1 MGAETSAV
9 IALIFVGFLTI
20 GTTTYASF
28 EYSNSLV
35 KNAQYEK
42 DIIKK
47 ARMQTDI
54 TIMNMTN
61 TTTQLNL
68 TVKNTGKTTLN
79 ASAMNVFIN
88 GNPYNYT
95 VVTTGVVSE
104 NVWVPQNSTNISI
117 ITIPV
122 SVSPGDRIK
131 ITAENGVSDYRLR

>member
-1 MGAETSAV
+1 MSSDTSV
-9 IALIFVGFLTI
+9 VVALFFAGFLAVAAVVYSSI
-20 GTTTYASF
+20 DY
-28 EYSNSLV
+28 YSNLV

-54 TIMNMTN
+54 TITNITN

-68 TVKNTGKTTLN
+68 TLKNTGKITLY

-95 VVTTGVVSE
+95 VVTTG
-104 NVWVPQNSTNISI
+104 NVWVPQNSTNI
-117 ITIPV
+117 TIPV
-122 SVSPGDRIK
+122 SINLGDRIK
-131 ITAENGVSDYRLR
+131 ITTENGVSDYRLK

>member
-1 MGAETSAV
+1 MGAETSVV

-28 EYSNSLV
+28 EYSNSIV
-35 KNAQYEK
+35 KNSQYEK

-47 ARMQTDI
+47 AKMQTDI

-61 TTTQLNL
+61 TATQLNL

-88 GNPYNYT
+88 GDPYIYT
-95 VVTTGVVSE
+95 VATTG
-104 NVWVPQNSTNISI
+104 NVWVPQNSTNI
-117 ITIPV
+117 TIPV
-122 SVSPGDRIK
+122 NISIGDRIK
-131 ITAENGVSDYRLR
+131 ITTENGVSDYRLR

>member
-20 GTTTYASF
+20 GATTYASF

-35 KNAQYEK
+35 KNSQYEK

-54 TIMNMTN
+54 TIINIMN

-88 GNPYNYT
+88 GNPYSPNA
-95 VVTTGVVSE
+95 TTG
-104 NVWVPQNSTNISI
+104 NVWVPQNSTNI
-117 ITIPV
+117 TIPV
-122 SVSPGDRIK
+122 NISIGDRIK
-131 ITAENGVSDYRLR
+131 ITTENGVSDYRLR

>member
-35 KNAQYEK
+35 KNSQYEK

-47 ARMQTDI
+47 AKMQTDI
-54 TIMNMTN
+54 TIMNITSSV
-61 TTTQLNL
+61 TQLNL
-68 TVKNTGKTTLN
+68 TVMNTGKTTLD

-88 GNPYNYT
+88 GNLANYT
-95 VVTTGVVSE
+95 VVATG
-104 NVWVPQNSTNISI
+104 NVWVPQKSTN

-122 SVSPGDRIK
+122 NISIGDRIK
-131 ITAENGVSDYRLR
+131 ITTENGVSDYMLR

>member
-1 MGAETSAV
+1 MSAETSVV
-9 IALIFVGFLTI
+9 IALFFAGFLAVAAI
-20 GTTTYASF
+20 AYSSVDY
-28 EYSNSLV
+28 YSNLV

-68 TVKNTGKTTLN
+68 TVKNTGKYTLN

-95 VVTTGVVSE
+95 VATTG
-104 NVWVPQNSTNISI
+104 NVWVPQNSTNI
-117 ITIPV
+117 TIPV
-122 SVSPGDRIK
+122 SINVGDRIK
-131 ITAENGVSDYRLR
+131 ITSENGVSDYRLR

>member
-1 MGAETSAV
+1 MSAENSVV
-9 IALIFVGFLTI
+9 IALFFIGILTI
-20 GTTTYASF
+20 GSTTYASY

-95 VVTTGVVSE
+95 VATTG
-104 NVWVPQNSTNISI
+104 NVWVPQNSTNI
-117 ITIPV
+117 TIPV
-122 SVSPGDRIK
+122 LVNVGDRIK
-131 ITAENGVSDYRLR
+131 ITTENGVSDYRLR

>member
-28 EYSNSLV
+28 EYSNSFV

-68 TVKNTGKTTLN
+68 TVKNTGKYTLN

-95 VVTTGVVSE
+95 VATTG
-104 NVWVPQNSTNISI
+104 NVWVPQNSTNI
-117 ITIPV
+117 TIPV
-122 SVSPGDRIK
+122 SVNAGDRIK
-131 ITAENGVSDYRLR
+131 ITSENGVSDYRLR

>member
-1 MGAETSAV
+1 MFFA
-9 IALIFVGFLTI
+9 GFLAVAAVVYSSI
-20 GTTTYASF
+20 DY
-28 EYSNSLV
+28 YSNLV

-54 TIMNMTN
+54 TITNITN

-68 TVKNTGKTTLN
+68 TLKNTGKITLY

-95 VVTTGVVSE
+95 VVTTG
-104 NVWVPQNSTNISI
+104 NVWVPQNSTNI
-117 ITIPV
+117 TIPV
-122 SVSPGDRIK
+122 SINLGDRIK
-131 ITAENGVSDYRLR
+131 ITTENGVSDYRLK

>member
-9 IALIFVGFLTI
+9 IALIFVGILTI
-20 GTTTYASF
+20 GSTTYASY

-35 KNAQYEK
+35 KNSQYEK

-61 TTTQLNL
+61 TTTQLSL
-68 TVKNTGKTTLN
+68 TIKNTGKTTLN

-88 GNPYNYT
+88 GNPYNYS
-95 VVTTGVVSE
+95 VVAAG
-104 NVWVPQNSTNISI
+104 NVWVPQNSTNIAISV
-117 ITIPV
+117 TINT
-122 SVSPGDRIK
+122 GDRIK
-131 ITAENGVSDYRLR
+131 ITTENGVSDYRLG

>member
-20 GTTTYASF
+20 GATTYASF

-35 KNAQYEK
+35 KNSQYEK

-54 TIMNMTN
+54 TIMTITN
-61 TTTQLNL
+61 STNRLNL

-88 GNPYNYT
+88 GNLSNYT
-95 VVTTGVVSE
+95 VLTTG
-104 NVWVPQNSTNISI
+104 NVWVPQNSTNI
-117 ITIPV
+117 TIPV
-122 SVSPGDRIK
+122 NIRIGDRIK
-131 ITAENGVSDYRLR
+131 ITTENGVSDYRLR

>member
-28 EYSNSLV
+28 EYSNNLV
-35 KNAQYEK
+35 KNSQYEK

-54 TIMNMTN
+54 TIMNITN
-61 TTTQLNL
+61 GTNLLNL

-95 VVTTGVVSE
+95 VVTTG
-104 NVWVPQNSTNISI
+104 NVWVPQNSTNI
-117 ITIPV
+117 TIPV
-122 SVSPGDRIK
+122 NISFGDRIK

>member
-1 MGAETSAV
+1 MGAETSVV

-35 KNAQYEK
+35 KNSQYEK

-47 ARMQTDI
+47 AKMQTDI

-95 VVTTGVVSE
+95 VETTG
-104 NVWVPQNSTNISI
+104 NVWVPQNSTNI
-117 ITIPV
+117 TIPV
-122 SVSPGDRIK
+122 NISIGDRIK
-131 ITAENGVSDYRLR
+131 ITTENGVSDYRLW

>member
-20 GTTTYASF
+20 GTTTYASY

-35 KNAQYEK
+35 KNSQYEK

-54 TIMNMTN
+54 TIMNITN

-88 GNPYNYT
+88 GNLSNYT
-95 VVTTGVVSE
+95 VVMTG
-104 NVWVPQNSTNISI
+104 NVWVPQNSTNI
-117 ITIPV
+117 TIPV
-122 SVSPGDRIK
+122 NISIGDRIK
-131 ITAENGVSDYRLR
+131 ITAENGVSDYRLKEN

>member
-1 MGAETSAV
+1 MGAETSVV

-95 VVTTGVVSE
+95 VATTG
-104 NVWVPQNSTNISI
+104 NVWVPQNSTNI
-117 ITIPV
+117 TIPV
-122 SVSPGDRIK
+122 NISIGDRIK
-131 ITAENGVSDYRLR
+131 ITTENGVSDYRLW

>member
-9 IALIFVGFLTI
+9 IALIFVGILTI
-20 GTTTYASF
+20 GSTTYASY
-28 EYSNSLV
+28 EYSNNLV
-35 KNAQYEK
+35 KNSQYEK

-68 TVKNTGKTTLN
+68 TIKNAGKTTLN

-88 GNPYNYT
+88 GYPYAYT
-95 VVTTGVVSE
+95 VVTTG
-104 NVWVPQNSTNISI
+104 NVWVPQKSTNISI
-117 ITIPV
+117 PV
-122 SVSPGDRIK
+122 SINAGDRIK
-131 ITAENGVSDYRLR
+131 VTTENGVSDYILR

>member
-35 KNAQYEK
+35 KNSQYEK

-61 TTTQLNL
+61 TTTRLNL

-88 GNPYNYT
+88 GNPYNYS
-95 VVTTGVVSE
+95 VVATG
-104 NVWVPQNSTNISI
+104 NVWVPQNSTNI
-117 ITIPV
+117 TIPV
-122 SVSPGDRIK
+122 NINTGDRIK
-131 ITAENGVSDYRLR
+131 VTTENGISDYRLR